1 VSVDLP
7 QQAMEAVAALAG
19 IQELIAR
26 CPTAEDRKGLIMA
39 ALCHG
44 AIECEQ
50 CELLIQAWGLE
61 TA

>member
-1 VSVDLP
+1 VNANLSGQALAAVSD
-7 QQAMEAVAALAG
+7 LAG

>member
-1 VSVDLP
+1 VSHELS
-7 QQAMEAVAALAG
+7 AGALAAVADLAG
-19 IQELIAR
+19 LQGLIAR

-44 AIECEQ
+44 AIEDEQ